1 MNKDD
6 FWMAAVVGALIGMLF
21 VAGLSIHLRDR
32 GRDECDMKLPRT
44 EKCVQV
50 WVPEARSKP

>member
-6 FWMAAVVGALIGMLF
+6 FWFGATAGAIVGMLLITVWSLYF
-21 VAGLSIHLRDR
+21 RDR
-32 GRDECDMKLPRT
+32 GRDECENKLPRT
-44 EKCVQV
+44 EKCVLV